1 MRAHRLLP
9 ALTCLALAL
18 PAVAQQ
24 QDVNL
29 PNLGSS
35 AAGLVSPQEEQA
47 YGQSM
52 LRDLRAADLVLDDPQ
67 VDAYVQALGYRLV
80 AASADPSQHY
90 TFIVLRDPEINA
102 FAAPGGYIFI
112 FSGLITTTDSE
123 DELAAVIA
131 HELAHISQHHL
142 ERALEDQ
149 KKTTP
154 LYYLAAIGAALAAG
168 KADSGRDSSS
178 YSRYSGPYTTSD
190 SVDAGAGAFYSV
202 LGLMLQ
208 HQIDFTRK
216 DETEADRVGIST
228 LAKAGYD
235 PEAMAGFFDRMAR
248 TLRPGG
254 GEGGDY
260 SGDAPPFLQDHP
272 VTSERIAE
280 AKARAHVIEEQDH
293 NAPQVASLAPTD
305 NLSLL
310 PFVKNTSALL
320 QAPRRGPDRGEYAL
334 IRERIRVLSSG
345 DYNDTVDYY
354 ARNLARG
361 SSFDTPAHR
370 YGYAL
375 ALERTGKASKAVEM
389 LKPLLETQPQS
400 NTLQLGMAE
409 AELQAGNRADAL
421 RRYANLSAQSP
432 QNPAIALGYAQALL
446 ASGNASDAKTAQ
458 GLLKPMLDDNSEPEL
473 YRTYGHACHIA
484 GDDIRAGEAYADATF
499 LSGRPQDALGQLQR
513 LLQRK
518 DLDYY
523 SRARIEA
530 TIAQITPIALE
541 MQRRNLPQ
549 AGDKPD
555 NGNGSQLGFHA
566 CSGDTCG
573 QF

>member
-1 MRAHRLLP
+1 MRAHHLLP

-18 PAVAQQ
+18 PAAAQQ

-35 AAGLVSPQEEQA
+35 AAGLISPQEEQA
-47 YGQSM
+47 YGESM
-52 LRDLRAADLVLDDPQ
+52 LRELRSMNEVLDDPQ

-90 TFIVLRDPEINA
+90 TFTVLREPEINA
-102 FAAPGGYIFI
+102 FAAPGGYIFVY
-112 FSGLITTTDSE
+112 SGLITTTDSE
-123 DELAAVIA
+123 DELAAVLA

-142 ERALEDQ
+142 ERAFEDA
-149 KKTTP
+149 KKKAP
-154 LYYLAAIGAALAAG
+154 LYALATLGALIVAG
-168 KADSGRDSSS
+168 SSS
-178 YSRYSGPYTTSD
+178 QSAGPGILASGM
-190 SVDAGAGAFYSV
+190 
-202 LGLMLQ
+202 GLMEQ
-208 HQIDFTRK
+208 EQIDFTRK
-216 DETEADRVGIST
+216 DEIEADRVGIGT

-235 PEAMAGFFDRMAR
+235 PDAMAGFFNRMAR

-280 AKARAHVIEEQDH
+280 AKARAHVIEDQAQ
-293 NAPQVASLAPTD
+293 NAPQVASLTPTD

-320 QAPRRGPDRGEYAL
+320 QAPRRDSDKGEYAL
-334 IRERIRVLSSG
+334 IRERIRVLSSS

-361 SSFDTPAHR
+361 GGFDTPAHR

-375 ALERTGKASKAVEM
+375 ALEHTGKASKAVEM
-389 LKPLLETQPQS
+389 LRPLLEAQPQS
-400 NTLQLGMAE
+400 NTLQLGLAE

-421 RRYANLSAQSP
+421 RRYASLSAQSP
-432 QNPAIALGYAQALL
+432 QNPAVALGYAQALL
-446 ASGNASDAKTAQ
+446 ASGSAADAKTAQ
-458 GLLKPMLDDNSEPEL
+458 GLLKPLLDDNSEPEL

-499 LSGRPQDALGQLQR
+499 LAGRPQDALGQLQR
-513 LLQRK
+513 LLERK

-523 SRARIEA
+523 ARARIEA
-530 TIAQITPIALE
+530 TVAQITPIALE

-555 NGNGSQLGFHA
+555 NGNGNQLGFHA
-566 CSGDTCG
+566 CGGTSCK

>member
-1 MRAHRLLP
+1 MRARRLLP
-9 ALTCLALAL
+9 ALACLALAL
-18 PAVAQQ
+18 PAAAQQ

-35 AAGLVSPQEEQA
+35 AAGLISPQEEEA
-47 YGQSM
+47 AGQSLM
-52 LRDLRAADLVLDDPQ
+52 RDLRAADLVLDDPQ
-67 VDAYVQALGYRLV
+67 VNAYVHALGYRLV
-80 AASADPSQHY
+80 AASPDASRHY
-90 TFIVLRDPEINA
+90 TFIVLRIPEINA
-102 FAAPGGYIFI
+102 FAAPGGYIFL
-112 FSGLITTTDSE
+112 FSDLITTTRSE
-123 DELAAVIA
+123 DELAAVLA

-142 ERALEDQ
+142 ERAIEDQ

-154 LYYLAAIGAALAAG
+154 LYWLAALGAAVAASRV
-168 KADSGRDSSS
+168 DSGKS
-178 YSRYSGPYTTSD
+178 YGYSPYSGPYNSG
-190 SVDAGAGAFYSV
+190 SGVDAAGGALISV
-202 LGLMLQ
+202 LSLMKQ

-216 DETEADRVGIST
+216 DEIEADRVGIGT

-235 PEAMAGFFDRMAR
+235 PDAMAGFFDRMAR

-272 VTSERIAE
+272 VNSERIAE
-280 AKARAHVIEEQDH
+280 AKARAHVLKEQRHDASQI
-293 NAPQVASLAPTD
+293 APVAPD
-305 NLSLL
+305 DDFSLL

-320 QAPRRGPDRGEYAL
+320 QAPRGKPDGGEYAL
-334 IRERIRVLSSG
+334 IRERVRVLSAS
-345 DYNDTVDYY
+345 DYNDLVAYY

-361 SSFDTPAHR
+361 GDFDTAAHR
-370 YGYAL
+370 YGYAM
-375 ALERTGKASKAVEM
+375 ALERTGKAGKAVQL
-389 LKPLLETQPQS
+389 LKPLLQAQPQS
-400 NTLQLGMAE
+400 TTLQLGVAE
-409 AELQAGNRADAL
+409 AELEAGNRSEAL
-421 RRYANLSAQSP
+421 NRYAALSAQSP

-446 ASGNASDAKTAQ
+446 ASGSAADAKTAQ
-458 GLLKPMLDDNSEPEL
+458 GLLKPLLDDDSEPEL
-473 YRTYGHACHIA
+473 YRTYGHACHLA

-499 LSGRPQDALGQLQR
+499 LAGRPQDALGQLQR

-523 SRARIEA
+523 ARARIEA

-555 NGNGSQLGFHA
+555 TGSQLGFHA
-566 CSGDTCG
+566 CGGSSCQ

>member
-1 MRAHRLLP
+1 MRAYRLLP

-18 PAVAQQ
+18 PAAGQQ
-24 QDVNL
+24 EDVSL

-35 AAGLVSPQEEQA
+35 AAGLISPQEEEA
-47 YGQSM
+47 YGASM
-52 LRDLRAADLVLDDPQ
+52 LRELRSMNMVLDDPQ

-80 AASADPSQHY
+80 AASADPTQHY
-90 TFIVLRDPEINA
+90 TFTVLREPDINA
-102 FAAPGGYIFI
+102 FAAPGGYVFVYA
-112 FSGLITTTDSE
+112 GLITTTTSE

-142 ERALEDQ
+142 ERAFEDA
-149 KKTTP
+149 KKKAP
-154 LYYLAAIGAALAAG
+154 LYALATLGALIAAG
-168 KADSGRDSSS
+168 GSSQTAGPGILASGM
-178 YSRYSGPYTTSD
+178 
-190 SVDAGAGAFYSV
+190 
-202 LGLMLQ
+202 GLMQ
-208 HQIDFTRK
+208 QEQIDFTRK
-216 DETEADRVGIST
+216 DETEADRVGIGT

-235 PEAMAGFFDRMAR
+235 PEAMAGFFDRMPR

-280 AKARAHVIEEQDH
+280 AKARAHVIEEQDQ
-293 NAPQVASLAPTD
+293 NAPQVASAASTG

-320 QAPRRGPDRGEYAL
+320 QAPRSKPDGDEYAL

-354 ARNLARG
+354 ARSLARG
-361 SSFDTPAHR
+361 GDFDTPAHR
-370 YGYAL
+370 YGYAM
-375 ALERTGKASKAVEM
+375 ALEHTGKAAKAVQL
-389 LKPLLETQPQS
+389 LKPLLEAQPQS
-400 NTLQLGMAE
+400 NTLQLGLAE
-409 AELQAGNRADAL
+409 AELEAGNRSDAL
-421 RRYANLSAQSP
+421 HRYATLSAQSP
-432 QNPAIALGYAQALL
+432 QNPAVALGYAQALL
-446 ASGNASDAKTAQ
+446 ASGKTDDAKTAQ

-473 YRTYGHACHIA
+473 YRTYGHACHVA

-499 LSGRPQDALGQLQR
+499 LAGRPQDALGQLQR
-513 LLQRK
+513 LVERK

-566 CSGDTCG
+566 CSGDSCQ